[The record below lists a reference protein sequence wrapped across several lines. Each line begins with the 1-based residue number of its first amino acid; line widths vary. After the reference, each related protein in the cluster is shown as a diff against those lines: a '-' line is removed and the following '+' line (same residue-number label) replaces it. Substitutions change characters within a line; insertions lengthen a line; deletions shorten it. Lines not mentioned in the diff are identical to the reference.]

1 MCWVCVGC
9 VLGEC
14 WVSVGC
20 VLGVCCVDYPRQP
33 NKYKDR
39 AVLLFNF
46 RYRKAAVCQN
56 DKLAPAAARN
66 LSYPALAYPMVS
78 LLYP

>member
-1 MCWVCVGC
+1 M
-9 VLGEC
+9 
-14 WVSVGC
+14 
-20 VLGVCCVDYPRQP
+20 DYPRLP
-33 NKYKDR
+33 DKYKGR
-39 AVLLFNF
+39 AVWLFGF

-66 LSYPALAYPMVS
+66 LSCPTLAYPMVS

>member
-1 MCWVCVGC
+1 M
-9 VLGEC
+9 
-14 WVSVGC
+14 
-20 VLGVCCVDYPRQP
+20 DYPRQP
-33 NKYKDR
+33 NKYKGR
-39 AVLLFNF
+39 AVLLFDF

-56 DKLAPAAARN
+56 DKVAPAAARN

>member
-1 MCWVCVGC
+1 M
-9 VLGEC
+9 
-14 WVSVGC
+14 
-20 VLGVCCVDYPRQP
+20 DYPRQP

-66 LSYPALAYPMVS
+66 LSCPTFAYPMVS